1 MRPLLTLTVAN
12 IRSFTRDRAA
22 LFWTMAFPLIFILL
36 FGSIFTGG
44 GSTTYKIGWVDL
56 DKGSPSAMQLRQAF
70 AQVPTFELIDGDE
83 AVSLAAMRKGD
94 LDGVIVVPEA
104 YDELLAMMRNGHAAP
119 AQAVQVYSDPSQT
132 STTAAIVGIAQGLI
146 ASVNQQLM
154 GRGPAVTIQ
163 PRSAASQQFS
173 FISYLVPSILG
184 MAVMQLGIFSAV
196 PLVADRQK
204 QILKRLGATPLRR
217 WQLVGSNVLM
227 RLLLSLVQAVIVIAV
242 GSALFNVQIGGNPLA
257 IGALVL
263 LGSLMFISLGYVIA
277 SFAQTEDAANAM
289 TSIVQFPLM
298 FLSGTFFPIE
308 SMPSSL
314 QTVARA
320 LPLTYLGDALRQV
333 MVGGA
338 PFTPLW
344 ICVAVLVA
352 WLVACFGFSAR
363 TFRWQ

>member
-1 MRPLLTLTVAN
+1 MRPLLSLTIAN

-56 DKGSPSAMQLRQAF
+56 DHSTASTQVRTAF
-70 AQVPTFELIDGDE
+70 AGVSAFALADGDQ
-83 AVSLAAMRKGD
+83 AASLAAMGKGD
-94 LDGVIVVPEA
+94 LDGVIVVPPGFGA
-104 YDELLAMMRNGHAAP
+104 KLGQSGLRAAASP
-119 AQAVQVYSDPSQT
+119 ATVQVYTDPSQT
-132 STTAAIVGIAQGLI
+132 STSATIQGIA
-146 ASVNQQLM
+146 
-154 GRGPAVTIQ
+154 GRVLTEVDQALTGRSPSMRIEA
-163 PRSAASQQFS
+163 RSAASEQFS

-204 QILKRLGATPLRR
+204 QILKRLSATPLKR

-257 IGALVL
+257 IAGLVL

-308 SMPSSL
+308 SMPASL

-352 WLVACFGFSAR
+352 WLVACFGFAAR

>member
-1 MRPLLTLTVAN
+1 MRPLLSLTVAN

-44 GSTTYKIGWVDL
+44 GSTTFKLGWVDL
-56 DKGSPSAMQLRQAF
+56 DGSTTSAQLRTEFARVSAF
-70 AQVPTFELIDGDE
+70 TLTDGDE
-83 AVSLAAMRKGD
+83 PASLAAMGNGD
-94 LDGVIVVPEA
+94 LDGVIVVPA
-104 YDELLAMMRNGHAAP
+104 GFAAQVGQTGLRAAASPAM
-119 AQAVQVYSDPSQT
+119 VQVYTDPSQT
-132 STTAAIVGIAQGLI
+132 TTSATIQGIADQVLAGVDQALT
-146 ASVNQQLM
+146 
-154 GRGPAVTIQ
+154 GRTPAMRIEA
-163 PRSAASQQFS
+163 RSAASQQFS

-204 QILKRLGATPLRR
+204 QILKRLNATPLRR

-242 GSALFNVQIGGNPLA
+242 GSALFNVQVGGNPLA
-257 IGALVL
+257 IAGLVL

-298 FLSGTFFPIE
+298 FLSGTFFPIAE
-308 SMPSSL
+308 MPSSL

-344 ICVAVLVA
+344 ICVAVLAA
-352 WLVACFGFSAR
+352 WLVACFGFAAR

>member
-1 MRPLLTLTVAN
+1 MRPLLSLTIAN

-44 GSTTYKIGWVDL
+44 GNTTYKIGWVDL
-56 DKGSPSAMQLRQAF
+56 DHSTASTQVRTAF
-70 AQVPTFELIDGDE
+70 AGVSSFALTDGDQT
-83 AVSLAAMRKGD
+83 ASLAAMGKGD
-94 LDGVIVVPEA
+94 LDGVIVVPA
-104 YDELLAMMRNGHAAP
+104 GFGVELGQGGLRAAASP
-119 AQAVQVYSDPSQT
+119 ATVQVYTDPSQT
-132 STTAAIVGIAQGLI
+132 TTSAAIQGIA
-146 ASVNQQLM
+146 
-154 GRGPAVTIQ
+154 GRVLTEVDQALTGRTPSMRIEA
-163 PRSAASQQFS
+163 RSAASQQFS

-184 MAVMQLGIFSAV
+184 MAVMQLGIFSGV
-196 PLVADRQK
+196 PVVAARQK
-204 QILKRLGATPLRR
+204 QILKRLSATPLKR

-242 GSALFNVQIGGNPLA
+242 GFALFNVQIGGNPLA
-257 IGALVL
+257 IAGLVL

-308 SMPSSL
+308 SMPASL

-320 LPLTYLGDALRQV
+320 LPLTYLGDALRHV

-352 WLVACFGFSAR
+352 WLVACFGFAAR

>member
-1 MRPLLTLTVAN
+1 MRPLLSLTIAN

-44 GSTTYKIGWVDL
+44 GNTTYKIGWVDL
-56 DKGSPSAMQLRQAF
+56 DHSTASTQIRTAF
-70 AQVPTFELIDGDE
+70 AGVSAFALTDGDQ
-83 AVSLAAMRKGD
+83 AASLAAMGKGD
-94 LDGVIVVPEA
+94 LDGVIVVPA
-104 YDELLAMMRNGHAAP
+104 GFGAELGQGGLRAAASP
-119 AQAVQVYSDPSQT
+119 ATVQVYTDPSQT
-132 STTAAIVGIAQGLI
+132 NTSATIQGIA
-146 ASVNQQLM
+146 
-154 GRGPAVTIQ
+154 GRVLTEVDQALTGRTPSMRIEA
-163 PRSAASQQFS
+163 RSAASQQFS

-204 QILKRLGATPLRR
+204 QILKRLSATPLKR

-257 IGALVL
+257 IAGLVL

-308 SMPSSL
+308 SMPASL

-352 WLVACFGFSAR
+352 WLVACFGIAAR